1 MTTEK
6 DTEFPESE
14 AWAAALPKVR
24 KDFSTSSLRKTTGS
38 EASPSGEYVHFAGL
52 DFSNLGK

>member
-1 MTTEK
+1 MTMEK
-6 DTEFPESE
+6 EEAFPETE
-14 AWAAALPKVR
+14 AWVAGLPKVR

>member
-6 DTEFPESE
+6 DDAFPEAE
-14 AWAAALPKVR
+14 AWVAGLPKVR
-24 KDFSTSSLRKTTGS
+24 EAFSASSLRKTTGS

-52 DFSNLGK
+52 DFTNLGK